1 MFVGLDYHK
10 KYTVATKMDREGNV
24 IEKIKFDNE
33 PCHIREFI
41 DSLPK
46 DSLIA
51 LEATGGWYYFYE
63 QVENKFPDM
72 KLADPRKVRL
82 IAESCIKTDKIDSEV
97 LANLLR
103 TNFLPTSYI
112 PPRYIRDNREI
123 LRYRASLVHTRTGI
137 KNRVHAILTKNGV
150 LPPFPD
156 VFTQKGIR
164 YMEKLE
170 LRPAYRLALDGYM
183 KIIEAIDSQI
193 NEADEVIKNTVK
205 NDPRA
210 MLLTTVKGISYFS
223 ALLILSEI
231 GDIDR
236 FPSAKRLCSYA
247 GLVPRVYSS
256 GGKTHYGSITKM
268 GSKWLRWILVEVSH
282 HFTKAYPKFNR
293 LYDRVAFRHGK
304 NTARVTVAREMLR
317 TIYYMLKENK
327 SFEDTQRKEKV
338 YVIRSA

>member
-1 MFVGLDYHK
+1 MFVGIDYHK
-10 KYTVATKMDREGNV
+10 KFIVATKMDREGIV

-33 PCHIREFI
+33 PGLIRKFI
-41 DSLPK
+41 DSIPK
-46 DSLIA
+46 GSHIA
-51 LEATGGWYYFYE
+51 MEASGGWYYFYE

-72 KLADPRKVRL
+72 KLADPRKVKL

-112 PPRYIRDNREI
+112 PPRHIRDNREI
-123 LRYRASLVHTRTGI
+123 LRYRASLVSIRTGV
-137 KNRVHAILTKNGV
+137 KNRVHAILTKNGI
-150 LPPFPD
+150 LPPFKD

-164 YMEKLE
+164 YMQKLE
-170 LRPAYRLALDGYM
+170 LRPAYRLELNGYIA
-183 KIIEAIDSQI
+183 IIKAIDTHI
-193 NEADEVIKNTVK
+193 NEAEEVIQNTVE
-205 NDPRA
+205 NDPQA
-210 MLLTTVKGISYFS
+210 MLLMSVKGISYFS

-282 HFTKAYPKFNR
+282 HFTKAYPKFKR

-327 SFEDTQRKEKV
+327 SIEVTQRKEKIH
-338 YVIRSA
+338 VIRSA